1 MALAK
6 EKVKSAL
13 KKKGFSQNDK
23 GHHIYL
29 NHRWKRNGQ
38 FSGVK
43 TFVSHGSRKDL
54 SDRLVSE
61 MAKQVKL
68 SNKDFKRLV
77 SCDMKQKEYETI
89 IKRRLQQNL

>member
-13 KKKGFSQNDK
+13 KRKGFSQNVK
-23 GHHIYL
+23 GHHIYF
-29 NHRWKRNGQ
+29 NHRWKQNGRL
-38 FSGVK
+38 SGVK
-43 TFVSHGSRKDL
+43 TFVSHGGKKDL
-54 SDRLVSE
+54 NDRLVSE

-77 SCDMKQKEYETI
+77 SCEMKQKEYERI
-89 IKRRLQQNL
+89 IKRRFEQNF

>member
-13 KKKGFSQNDK
+13 KKKGFSRNDK
-23 GHHIYL
+23 GHHIYF
-29 NHRWKRNGQ
+29 NHRWKR
-38 FSGVK
+38 SGRLSGIK
-43 TFVSHGSRKDL
+43 TYVSHGSKKDL

-61 MAKQVKL
+61 MAEQVKL

-77 SCDMKQKEYETI
+77 SCDMKQGEYEKVVK
-89 IKRRLQQNL
+89 KRLKKNL